1 MPRLFFSGTT
11 SNLNGTRYLPLIH
24 KAFTHRLL
32 SLHGAY
38 LRSGVDT
45 MESMLRTRGNTE
57 EVEVMLDSGA
67 FTAWTKEEDDIKVDD
82 LLRTYRGFKKI
93 YGSHFKNI
101 WYINLD
107 KIPGTKGKSPTSEEV
122 VDALRIS
129 DENFKVLSEELGNNV
144 IPVFHMTEPWERVL
158 DVAEMN
164 PEYVCLSPRQ
174 GIANRLRIE
183 WIQQINQYLKR
194 KTGRIVPTHGLATT
208 GEDIMMTAPWRSV
221 DSSSWIQQAAFGYI
235 TINLRGKLATGLP
248 ISEDSP
254 TRREW
259 FKHHNTMESEC
270 HAEIALVADY
280 LGLTV
285 DELRT
290 HYGARMLFNC
300 HVMES
305 YSRESWRPVPVQQT
319 LLEL

>member
-1 MPRLFFSGTT
+1 L
-11 SNLNGTRYLPLIH
+11 
-24 KAFTHRLL
+24 
-32 SLHGAY
+32 
-38 LRSGVDT
+38 
-45 MESMLRTRGNTE
+45 
-57 EVEVMLDSGA
+57 
-67 FTAWTKEEDDIKVDD
+67 
-82 LLRTYRGFKKI
+82 
-93 YGSHFKNI
+93 
-101 WYINLD
+101 YINLD
-107 KIPGTKGKSPTSEEV
+107 KIPGKKGFAPTYDEI
-122 VDALRIS
+122 VDALRVS
-129 DENFKVLSEELGNNV
+129 DENYKILSAELGDTV
-144 IPVFHMTEPWERVL
+144 LPVFHMTEPRERL
-158 DVAEMN
+158 TEVAEMN
-164 PEYVCLSPRQ
+164 PRYVCLSPRQ
-174 GIANRLRIE
+174 GIANKERTGWVQRVHQELAR
-183 WIQQINQYLKR
+183 
-194 KTGRIVPTHGLATT
+194 TGRLVPTHGLATT
-208 GEDIMMTAPWRSV
+208 GKDIMMTVPWRSV
-221 DSSSWIQQAAFGYI
+221 DSSSWIQMAAFGCV